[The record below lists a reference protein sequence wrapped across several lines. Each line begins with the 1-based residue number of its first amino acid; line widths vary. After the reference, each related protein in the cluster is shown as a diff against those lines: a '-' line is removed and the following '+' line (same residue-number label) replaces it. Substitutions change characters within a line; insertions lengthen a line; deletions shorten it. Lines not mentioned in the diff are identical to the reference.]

1 MHSDTAG
8 HEVVSFEMLYECF
21 YNQVRVSS
29 AAPVQIEGGG
39 IGMVKC
45 TRDVLMSVSV
55 FFVTTF
61 NDLIGK
67 WQAFEQLIAARLF
80 VNVAPPSPNVAKE
93 FVKYRCAVQRLDVK
107 KAVEKMGKTNLKKW
121 FSKAQ

>member
-1 MHSDTAG
+1 
-8 HEVVSFEMLYECF
+8 VWVF
-21 YNQVRVSS
+21 
-29 AAPVQIEGGG
+29 
-39 IGMVKC
+39 
-45 TRDVLMSVSV
+45 

-80 VNVAPPSPNVAKE
+80 VIVAPPSPNVAKE

-107 KAVEKMGKTNLKKW
+107 KAVEKMGETNLKKW
-121 FSKAQ
+121 LSKAQ